1 MSRMIQGGQC
11 TLAGIALATLA
22 LFSTTSSEARQF
34 AASLSGPVV
43 GYVFDGHA
51 LRAIQGILGS
61 ATLGQPLDL
70 GQEIDSAWAIDSRHV
85 IATVA
90 PTRNVVTIN
99 FETAPVSINALLD
112 LPANPTTI
120 ATSASG
126 VTGAFYYAANR
137 LVWIVTGLPNK
148 PTLLHQAEISET
160 RGSLT
165 QMAIADSGMLL
176 LYAERDSGI
185 QRDTI
190 YRWTPSSDGKSYVTS
205 ASSISALSITPNGA
219 AIVADSSSNELFAIW
234 QPEGAAIRQFLA
246 DSRDGVSNPGGAAFT
261 RNRTYIANLGTGE
274 VIVLDLDGRII
285 GSHFCRCE
293 LAGLYR
299 LRDSTFQLTNRF
311 DQSLFI
317 LDATSGEAKV
327 VFVPPPKE

>member
-1 MSRMIQGGQC
+1 MIQGRQR

-22 LFSTTSSEARQF
+22 LFSTTTSEARQF
-34 AASLSGPVV
+34 GASLSGPVV

-51 LRAIQGILGS
+51 LRAIQGVLGS
-61 ATLGQPLDL
+61 ATLGPPLDL
-70 GQEIDSAWAIDSRHV
+70 GQEIDSAWIIDSRHV
-85 IATVA
+85 IATVV
-90 PTRNVVTIN
+90 PSRNVVTIN
-99 FETAPVSINALLD
+99 LETAPVSINALLD

-120 ATSASG
+120 ATSASA
-126 VTGAFYYAANR
+126 VTVAFYYAANR
-137 LVWIVTGLPNK
+137 QVWIVTGLPNN
-148 PTLLHQAEISET
+148 PTLLHQADVSGM

-165 QMAIADSGMLL
+165 QMAIADNGMLL
-176 LYAERDSGI
+176 LYAERDTDI

-190 YRWTPSSDGKSYVTS
+190 YRWTPSSEGRSYVTS
-205 ASSISALSITPNGA
+205 ANSISALSITPNGA
-219 AIVADSSSNELFAIW
+219 AIVADSGSDELFAIW

-246 DSRDGVSNPGGAAFT
+246 DSRDGISHPGGAAFT
-261 RNRTYIANLGTGE
+261 TNRTYVANLGPAE
-274 VIVLDLDGRII
+274 VIVLDLEGRVI
-285 GSHFCRCE
+285 GSQFCRCE

-299 LRDSTFQLTNRF
+299 LRDSTFQLTNRL